1 MPTLCEIT
9 SNTFLKVIEMEA
21 SEVDFVRIVSNLS
34 IIVPLVLYLVKFK
47 NAPRPIHIMG
57 TLVIVSAFCDLI
69 GFILMSGKH
78 STAVVINI
86 YYMLTFILL
95 SWYYYESIFKV
106 KYKLVLPIGS
116 VVYFVLFLVI
126 TFTMQ
131 DISFYQNR
139 VWVLISVILLVYSLL
154 YSVYLHKDVLR
165 SGKQGGSALCF
176 STGIFY
182 YFAWSTG
189 IFIVTEYLLVKL
201 DSETML
207 LVWMAHNLGNI
218 GKNLFLAAGFYFTAN
233 KRFIL

>member
-1 MPTLCEIT
+1 MELSVDEII
-9 SNTFLKVIEMEA
+9 SHI
-21 SEVDFVRIVSNLS
+21 SSLS
-34 IIVPLVLYLVKFK
+34 IIAPLLLYFWKFRKAPLPVHIIGALV
-47 NAPRPIHIMG
+47 
-57 TLVIVSAFCDLI
+57 VISAVCDLI
-69 GFILMSGKH
+69 GFILMSEKH
-78 STAVVINI
+78 STAMVINI
-86 YYMLTFILL
+86 YYILTFILL

-106 KYKLVLPIGS
+106 KYKMVLPIGS

-131 DISFYQNR
+131 DFSLYQNR
-139 VWVLISVILLVYSLL
+139 VWVLVSVILLVYSLL

-218 GKNLFLAAGFYFTAN
+218 GKNLFLATGFYFTAN
-233 KRFIL
+233 RRFIL